1 MNQLAMLKLCCCV
14 TLKRL
19 GGKSWSTCWHI
30 CSNIVTFSPIYPK
43 AQFAWYSNCIAVW
56 SLCAKSRCWWHRC
69 TQRVCNICYQAARGT
84 KLLWNTHFR
93 WKALALSARIT
104 VAFGKGKENLPQDRS
119 EEHTSELQSH
129 VRISYAVF
137 CLKKKKKKKNTNWKL
152 SRLVAHTDGLP
163 VTDIS
168 P

>member
-1 MNQLAMLKLCCCV
+1 MSTPSWHNEPIGNAE
-14 TLKRL
+14 TLLLRHVKTL

-69 TQRVCNICYQAARGT
+69 TQRMCNICYQAAWGT

-93 WKALALSARIT
+93 WKALALSVRIT
-104 VAFGKGKENLPQDRS
+104 VAFGKGKENLPQVYNHCLCNTFCNNQDKL
-119 EEHTSELQSH
+119 TS
-129 VRISYAVF
+129 F
-137 CLKKKKKKKNTNWKL
+137 WKQNIIGSL
-152 SRLVAHTDGLP
+152 HRF
-163 VTDIS
+163 
-168 P
+168 